1 MKGNIQKPGIK
12 FSKQMPRPF
21 FTVVITTYN
30 RAGLIIRAIQS
41 LLAQTE
47 KDWQA
52 VIVDDE
58 STDNT
63 YSKILPF
70 LKLDSKLYYIKHSH
84 RGEALSKNAG
94 IKAAT
99 GKFITFLDSDDEFDP
114 IHLESRKTILEQNPL
129 VKFLYG
135 GVKII
140 GNQFVPDRYD
150 YEKKINLNDCVI
162 GGAFFI
168 ERDTMISLN
177 GLKDILIGT
186 DADLFDR
193 VKIAR
198 IKMMEAFLPTYI
210 YHHETEDSI
219 TNKLFLTFDYS

>member
-1 MKGNIQKPGIK
+1 MTKRN
-12 FSKQMPRPF
+12 SAPF

-30 RAGLIIRAIQS
+30 RASLITRAIQS
-41 LLAQTE
+41 LLSQTD

-52 VIVDDE
+52 VIIDDE
-58 STDNT
+58 STDDT
-63 YSKILPF
+63 FSKILSILQLNPQ
-70 LKLDSKLYYIKHSH
+70 LQYIRHTH

-94 IKAAT
+94 IEIAT
-99 GKFITFLDSDDEFDP
+99 GRFITFLDSDDEFDP
-114 IHLESRKTILEQNPL
+114 THLESRKSLLLENPL

-140 GNQFVPDRYD
+140 GNPFVPDRYD
-150 YEKKINLNDCVI
+150 HEKKINLKDCVI
-162 GGAFFI
+162 GGTFFI
-168 ERDTMISLN
+168 ERETILSFK

-193 VKIAR
+193 MKRADI
-198 IKMMEAFLPTYI
+198 ISKEAFQPTYI

-219 TNKLFLTFDYS
+219 TNRLFLTYNYS